1 MLHRLI
7 ATAPLPLLLVL
18 AALAASCAKST
29 SHVTPVPE
37 AALQQA
43 PAAAQATAAQ
53 PAGMLKRICLIE
65 NPRVKF
71 DFLEAYQRALSASGY
86 EVQVFAKTPPSS
98 QCPLTTRY
106 VAYWNWDFMVY
117 LAYAELRIYRDG
129 QPVGRAEFKA
139 GNSRVTDAEATL
151 KKLIDQL
158 LPK

>member
-1 MLHRLI
+1 
-7 ATAPLPLLLVL
+7 
-18 AALAASCAKST
+18 
-29 SHVTPVPE
+29 
-37 AALQQA
+37 
-43 PAAAQATAAQ
+43 
-53 PAGMLKRICLIE
+53 MLKRICLIE